1 MFNRITLII
10 CKVHEISHYWKWVD
24 EVFIPS
30 LGPYTYYDGETPY
43 ESNFLAD
50 TPNAYLLGVA
60 RLRQLRI
67 KKGKC
72 CTLSIKHPCSSPRV
86 LNLRALTERSESSP
100 GKNGPLIFK
109 RITILE
115 MVIVQFK
122 SLFHSIWRTLHH
134 KIKSVFC

>member
-1 MFNRITLII
+1 MSHALGWAAINIQHFTFLVSNSITLNI

-30 LGPYTYYDGETPY
+30 LGPYTYYDGVTPY
-43 ESNFLAD
+43 ESNFLGD

-72 CTLSIKHPCSSPRV
+72 CPFSIKHPCSS
-86 LNLRALTERSESSP
+86 SSP
-100 GKNGPLIFK
+100 
-109 RITILE
+109 
-115 MVIVQFK
+115 
-122 SLFHSIWRTLHH
+122 
-134 KIKSVFC
+134 SVETMDS